1 MRMQWSLLVGLLV
14 LAGDGFAA
22 EASEKPASGI
32 YRSVD
37 ANGNVVFTDQQPEG
51 VESEEVQLREMN
63 TVPIKQVDLSDIG
76 SSSDEEETSS
86 LFKGYSS
93 LKITSPANES
103 TVRNPEAAVMVTVE
117 LEPALRSG
125 DSLVLY
131 VDGVAQPGMSIEA
144 PERGGHA
151 LVVKVLDSDG
161 QVLISS
167 SAVEFY
173 VHRSTASDF
182 RHRPDRNGATA
193 DVGGAADRGNAAGVG
208 GGASAGGS
216 ANVGG
221 AADRASPA
229 RPALPRPTPRN

>member
-1 MRMQWSLLVGLLV
+1 MHLGLLVGLLV
-14 LAGDGFAA
+14 LAGVGFAA
-22 EASEKPASGI
+22 EATEKPASGI

-37 ANGNVVFTDQQPEG
+37 ANGNVVFTDQKPEG
-51 VESEEVQLREMN
+51 MESEEVQLREMN
-63 TVPIKQVDLSDIG
+63 TVPIKQVDLSGI
-76 SSSDEEETSS
+76 SSVDSEEESV
-86 LFKGYSS
+86 FKGYSM
-93 LKITSPANES
+93 LKITSPAHEA
-103 TVRNPEAAVMVTVE
+103 TVRNPEAAVVVTVE
-117 LEPALRSG
+117 LEPALQPG

-131 VDGVAQPGMSIEA
+131 DNGVAQSGMSVEA
-144 PERGGHA
+144 PNRGVHA
-151 LVVKVLDSDG
+151 LVVKVLDGDG

-167 SAVEFY
+167 PVVEFY

-208 GGASAGGS
+208 GGASTGGS